1 MPTLVRLL
9 GRASIRTGERSWEP
23 AADRRS
29 GLMYYLAHAGS
40 WVPRDDL
47 LYLFWP
53 DSEERR
59 GRANLRQMLV
69 AVRALTYGDGL
80 EVERSRVRWLVET
93 DLRAWLAQFAR
104 DDHDAFD
111 GAWPGAFLEGFR
123 LPSAPEFE
131 SWLELERAAWSERYR
146 SILLAVAER
155 RASAGRAVE
164 VAGLI
169 EHWLSVAPLDEEVL
183 RLWLAACLRS
193 GRRTA
198 ALARFTAFE
207 ANLAR
212 DLGLPPERATVALV
226 ERLRSEVSASPED
239 ASLVRRAGQA
249 AVRPPRPR
257 TRGLAFVGREPE
269 LARLAAVLL
278 DAEAPLVTLL
288 AIGGMGKTRLAL
300 EAAERLGPHFRDGV
314 AVAWLANAS
323 ALDQVGP
330 ALLEALGLEPV
341 PRRSALEQVAEALAE
356 RRMLIVLD
364 NVEQLPGVGQVLERL
379 RAAAPGVAW
388 LLTSRERVGLAD
400 ETLLELGGLA
410 VPADAR
416 EPALASYGA
425 VALLVGGARRR
436 GLELDLERQAEA
448 IVRVCRLTAGMPL
461 ALALA
466 VGWLRVLS
474 IDRIAAELEAGAGA
488 VLSSAEDDVEPRHVN
503 MEVVFDASWR
513 ALTGAERAALS
524 RLAVFRG
531 GFTEAAAREIADV
544 GRPLLLVLRN
554 KSFVSL
560 DAAGRFYQ
568 HPLLETFVR
577 SRAAADPEAFALAR
591 ERHARWFCAY
601 LARWEDAGQQHH
613 HRAAVQALRVEHG
626 NLEAAWAYA
635 LEAGWWKALEKGGA
649 LFGFSYLAAGRPLR
663 WSELLRAGLERVPCD
678 SPAWAVLEVHE
689 SSVAEFAG
697 RHHEAY
703 LRRRRAVATLRRHD
717 DRFSLAWALLL
728 FAESAWSLG
737 YAEEARASL
746 RESADTFAELA
757 EPHLLGMALHKLQA
771 IIDDPAE
778 RERAYQLSVENSR
791 QTGNVITRIEAD
803 ADYGWFVAHTYGEYG
818 PGLALIDGARERL
831 RHERP
836 VRFSEAELVG
846 RAADVRL
853 LAGDVA
859 SAEAHA
865 REALA
870 LWPPYRV
877 MFPHVEGDLLALLA
891 SILWFRGDAT
901 EAEAIVSAGSEA
913 ASSLRGVL
921 VRSLIAR
928 ERGNLLVARGCADQA
943 LALTTP
949 PRAGRDGHRARALV
963 LVESAEVALALGE
976 SATAR
981 RDVLGALDL
990 ALRWRVLPTL
1000 LQACAAAA
1008 ALVPLDT
1015 ARAVLT
1021 WSAGHRAAPFALRR
1035 RLARVEPGPDRVE
1048 ANRETVWADAKTIA
1062 QRLMSGLD
1070 DAS

>member
-1 MPTLVRLL
+1 MQTLVRLL
-9 GRASIRTGERSWEP
+9 GRPSIRAGERSWEP

-29 GLMYYLAHAGS
+29 ALMYYLAQAGS

-53 DSEERR
+53 DSEEHR

-69 AVRALTYGDGL
+69 AVRALPFGEDL
-80 EVERSRVRWLVET
+80 DVERSRVRWLVET
-93 DLRAWLAQFAR
+93 DQRVWLARFGSE
-104 DDHDAFD
+104 DHHAFD

-123 LPSAPEFE
+123 LSSAPEFE

-146 SILLAVAER
+146 SSLLAVAER
-155 RASAGRAVE
+155 RASEGQVAE
-164 VAGLI
+164 VAGLL
-169 EHWLSVAPLDEEVL
+169 EDWLSVAPLDEEVL
-183 RLWLAACLRS
+183 RLWLAACAGS

-198 ALARFTAFE
+198 ALMRFTSFA

-212 DLGLPPERATVALV
+212 ELGLPPEPATVALV
-226 ERLRSEVSASPED
+226 ERLRSDVSESPSD
-239 ASLVRRAGQA
+239 ASLARRVGEANVPTTRPRRRA
-249 AVRPPRPR
+249 R
-257 TRGLAFVGREPE
+257 TFVGRGAE
-269 LARLAAVLL
+269 LARLAAALL
-278 DAEAPLVTLL
+278 DGEAPVVTLL
-288 AIGGMGKTRLAL
+288 ALGGMGKTWLAL
-300 EAAERLGPHFRDGV
+300 EAAERLAPRFRDGV

-323 ALDQVGP
+323 SLDQVGP
-330 ALLEALGLEPV
+330 ALLEAVGLEPY
-341 PRRSALEQVAEALAE
+341 PLRSPLEQVAEALAD

-364 NVEQLPGVGQVLERL
+364 NVEQLTGVGQVVERL
-379 RAAAPGVAW
+379 RVAAPGVAW

-400 ETLLELGGLA
+400 ETLLELGGLP
-410 VPADAR
+410 VPADPH

-425 VALLVGGARRR
+425 VEMLLDRARRM
-436 GLELDLERQAEA
+436 GLDLDLDRHAEA
-448 IVRVCRLTAGMPL
+448 VVRVCRLTAGMPL

-466 VGWLRVLS
+466 AGWLRVLA
-474 IDRIAAELEAGAGA
+474 IDRIAAELESGAGA
-488 VLSSAEDDVEPRHVN
+488 LLIASEEAADPRHGS

-513 ALTGAERAALS
+513 ALTEAERAALS
-524 RLAVFRG
+524 RLAAFRG
-531 GFTEAAAREIADV
+531 GFTEAAAREVADV

-568 HPLLETFVR
+568 HPLLEAFVR
-577 SRAAADPEAFALAR
+577 DRATADADRFAAAR
-591 ERHARWFCAY
+591 ERHAGWYCAY

-678 SPAWAVLEVHE
+678 SPSWAVLEVHE

-746 RESADTFAELA
+746 RETADTFAELA

-870 LWPPYRV
+870 LWPPFRV

-1062 QRLMSGLD
+1062 QRLISGLD